1 MSTLSLPP
9 VRLSTSRF
17 SESRFSKSRV
27 GKALRLS
34 TSLVALFAVACG
46 SESASVPDATT
57 GGEDAASPPSLVGR
71 WVSDCTPSP
80 QADGSTQY
88 FRLDFDLA
96 ASDWAIDYVVHG
108 DPACEVPLVTV
119 HIEGPY
125 ALERPSDAVAGAW
138 EARFGFTAKTIR
150 PEVDGLR
157 DFLNSLEGCG
167 TADFETGV
175 AQDVYASGC
184 AGFGQYP
191 QASCDADY
199 DLVRLDGDSL
209 FFGARP
215 ADNDMCA
222 PEKRPTALSPVA
234 NRRR

>member
-1 MSTLSLPP
+1 
-9 VRLSTSRF
+9 
-17 SESRFSKSRV
+17 
-27 GKALRLS
+27 
-34 TSLVALFAVACG
+34 
-46 SESASVPDATT
+46 
-57 GGEDAASPPSLVGR
+57 
-71 WVSDCTPSP
+71 VSDCTPSP

-88 FRLDFDLA
+88 FRLDFDLTPTE
-96 ASDWAIDYVVHG
+96 WALDYVVHG
-108 DPACEVPLVTV
+108 DPACDVPLVTV

-138 EARFGFTAKTIR
+138 EARFGFTSKTIR

-215 ADNDMCA
+215 ADNDMCT

-234 NRRR
+234 NRRQ